1 MNLENTSVQMRKGI
15 LEFCV
20 MHVIARGEVYTS
32 DLIQEL
38 TAARMVVVEGTLYP
52 LLTRLKNAGLLQ
64 YAWKESTSGP
74 PRKYYSLTDQG
85 TNSLAALTETW
96 NEISASVSSLLSPPV
111 ANTFYWEPAPEAEP
125 VVGHVE
131 TPEILADEQPT
142 VEAEQVAEVDAT
154 PETET
159 ATETLAATDTE
170 NLPSTTEPTAETPPA
185 TDLA

>member
-74 PRKYYSLTDQG
+74 PRKYYSLTEKG
-85 TNSLAALTETW
+85 TENMAALTATW
-96 NEISASVSSLLSPPV
+96 HEILTSVTTLMG
-111 ANTFYWEPAPEAEP
+111 PEALQNAPVNQADNDHQPTTETTDLVSEP
-125 VVGHVE
+125 VVFIE
-131 TPEILADEQPT
+131 SQPDTPPNADANLVPDPEN
-142 VEAEQVAEVDAT
+142 
-154 PETET
+154 PETR
-159 ATETLAATDTE
+159 
-170 NLPSTTEPTAETPPA
+170 PSDAPMA
-185 TDLA
+185 